1 MSNKTGGRKKSDERR
16 SDEELVQRIALIDT
30 LLKNIEA
37 KISTQANASLG
48 DFIRLLQLKRELE
61 AEVPRDIRVSWV
73 DQ

>member
-1 MSNKTGGRKKSDERR
+1 VSRQSGRSNKSGDKR
-16 SDEELVQRIALIDT
+16 SDEELIQRITLIDT
-30 LLKNIEA
+30 LLKNIET

-61 AEVPRDIRVSWV
+61 AEMPRDIRVSWV